1 VSRRK
6 FILLLAGT
14 ALSWPIAAAGQT
26 PRKTPRVGYI
36 IGSTLEAGEHI
47 FEAFRQGLREQGYIE
62 GETIQLEVRWA
73 EGRSERIPALVAE
86 LVDLNVDVLVVANSP
101 AALAAKNATQTI
113 PIVMFA
119 GDPVGL
125 GLVGSLARPGGN
137 VTGLSYFNA
146 EITGKRLE
154 LMKELVPG
162 LTRVAV
168 LRNPTIA
175 SHAVFWQETEVAAGK
190 LGITLGSLEVRRP
203 EDFEAAFAA
212 ATRDKAQAILAFDD
226 PLTIAYRPRIVA
238 LAASSH
244 LPALY
249 GFREFPDD
257 GGLMSYGPSF
267 VVLFRRAAAFVD
279 KILKGAKPADL
290 PVEQPTKFELVINLK
305 TAKALGITVQPSLL
319 ARADAII
326 E

>member
-1 VSRRK
+1 VRRRK

-14 ALSWPIAAAGQT
+14 ALAWPIAATGQT

-36 IGSTLEAGEHI
+36 IGSTIEAGRHI

-62 GETIQLEVRWA
+62 GQTIQLEVRWA
-73 EGRSERIPALVAE
+73 EGHSERMRALVAE
-86 LVDLNVDVLVVANSP
+86 LVDLNVDVLVVGNST

-125 GLVGSLARPGGN
+125 GLVASLARPGGN

-146 EITGKRLE
+146 EVTSKRLE
-154 LMKELVPG
+154 LMKELVLG

-190 LGITLGSLEVRRP
+190 LGITLRSLEVRRP

-212 ATRDKAQAILAFDD
+212 ATRNKAEALLAFDD
-226 PLTIAYRPRIVA
+226 P
-238 LAASSH
+238 
-244 LPALY
+244 
-249 GFREFPDD
+249 PDHC
-257 GGLMSYGPSF
+257 L
-267 VVLFRRAAAFVD
+267 
-279 KILKGAKPADL
+279 
-290 PVEQPTKFELVINLK
+290 
-305 TAKALGITVQPSLL
+305 
-319 ARADAII
+319 
-326 E
+326 

>member
-1 VSRRK
+1 MPVIGFLYPSSADGFSERLRRFREGLK
-6 FILLLAGT
+6 ESGYVEGHNVAIEYRWGDDQIDRLPTLAADLVRRQV
-14 ALSWPIAAAGQT
+14 ALIAAASASA
-26 PRKTPRVGYI
+26 V
-36 IGSTLEAGEHI
+36 
-47 FEAFRQGLREQGYIE
+47 F
-62 GETIQLEVRWA
+62 
-73 EGRSERIPALVAE
+73 
-86 LVDLNVDVLVVANSP
+86 
-101 AALAAKNATQTI
+101 AAKAASSTI
-113 PIVMFA
+113 PVAFVIA
-119 GDPVGL
+119 EDPVRL
-125 GLVGSLARPGGN
+125 GLVASLARPGGN

-190 LGITLGSLEVRRP
+190 LGITLRSVEVRRP

-212 ATRDKAQAILAFDD
+212 ATRDKAQALLAFDD

-305 TAKALGITVQPSLL
+305 SAKALGITVQPSLL

>member
-1 VSRRK
+1 MWAVCLRRLVRRRK

-14 ALSWPIAAAGQT
+14 ALAWPIAAAGQT

-125 GLVGSLARPGGN
+125 GPGSAAWRDP
-137 VTGLSYFNA
+137 
-146 EITGKRLE
+146 E
-154 LMKELVPG
+154 
-162 LTRVAV
+162 
-168 LRNPTIA
+168 
-175 SHAVFWQETEVAAGK
+175 ET
-190 LGITLGSLEVRRP
+190 
-203 EDFEAAFAA
+203 
-212 ATRDKAQAILAFDD
+212 
-226 PLTIAYRPRIVA
+226 
-238 LAASSH
+238 
-244 LPALY
+244 
-249 GFREFPDD
+249 
-257 GGLMSYGPSF
+257 
-267 VVLFRRAAAFVD
+267 
-279 KILKGAKPADL
+279 
-290 PVEQPTKFELVINLK
+290 
-305 TAKALGITVQPSLL
+305 
-319 ARADAII
+319 
-326 E
+326 